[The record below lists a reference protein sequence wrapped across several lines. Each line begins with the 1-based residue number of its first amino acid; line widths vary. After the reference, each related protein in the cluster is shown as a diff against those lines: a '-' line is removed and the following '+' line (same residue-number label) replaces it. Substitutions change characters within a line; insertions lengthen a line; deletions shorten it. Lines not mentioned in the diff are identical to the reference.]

1 MLCPWEERGA
11 GWMGIVLLV
20 SLHVLMTDIQ
30 IPGTPT
36 AHRMRLS
43 LSCSKYMY
51 IYILPQ
57 DKAGVMIYCICPAP
71 STPTH
76 NSLGLGYTQLGFMDM
91 FLVLVWIVEG

>member
-51 IYILPQ
+51 IYIYIILPQ
-57 DKAGVMIYCICPAP
+57 DKAGVRYLPCPKY
-71 STPTH
+71 SHT
-76 NSLGLGYTQLGFMDM
+76 
-91 FLVLVWIVEG
+91 